1 MYHPP
6 FPWSDRQANLHR
18 GGERTEGRKVTEGN
32 CRLLQMNPHKKLTFH
47 LDRDCIILRQSF
59 TCTDVHF
66 SVFSLTCIFQF
77 SHKRVSLTPLFC
89 VRSADDCADCRGFPP
104 DCSCEDY
111 QICKSQGCDTG
122 ECQPDCPG
130 RQMLYDFSNQFSL
143 LFKWYFMPS
152 FFFFFIFITLPMITK
167 FCYIKCDLL
176 IVKYS

>member
-1 MYHPP
+1 VYHIVYHPP

-32 CRLLQMNPHKKLTFH
+32 CMLLQMNTHKKLTFH

-77 SHKRVSLTPLFC
+77 SHKRVSLTPLFW

-130 RQMLYDFSNQFSL
+130 RQMLYDFSNPFSL
-143 LFKWYFMPS
+143 LFK
-152 FFFFFIFITLPMITK
+152 
-167 FCYIKCDLL
+167 
-176 IVKYS
+176 